1 MNRDYTPLPFEYLEE
16 LDCLSDAEYGRLI
29 RGLQMYGMTGEE
41 PILNGNEKAHWKRV
55 RNRDDRY
62 RESWD
67 AEHGKKSEAGKLGA
81 SKRWQDHSKNSTA
94 ISANGKNGYTDTNT
108 ETNTNTDT
116 NKPPNGGNKRTKFTP
131 PTLEEV
137 QAYARE
143 RKSGVDPKKFFEF
156 YTAGEWK
163 DAKGNPVRNWKQ
175 KFLTWE
181 KYDTPQKPERPY
193 GGKAEQRDDSAAV
206 DQMRR
211 LREKINAE
219 V

>member
-1 MNRDYTPLPFEYLEE
+1 MIRDYTPLPFEYLDE

-41 PILNGNEKAHWKRV
+41 PELKGNEKAHWKRV

-67 AEHGKKSEAGKLGA
+67 AEHDKKSEAGKKGA
-81 SKRWQDHSKNSTA
+81 SKRWQGHSKNSIA

-108 ETNTNTDT
+108 ETNTNT
-116 NKPPNGGNKRTKFTP
+116 NKPPKGGNKRTKFIP

-137 QAYARE
+137 RAYARE
-143 RKSGVDPKKFFEF
+143 RNSGVDPKKFFD
-156 YTAGEWK
+156 YYDTGNWK

-181 KYDTPQKPERPY
+181 KNDTPQKQERPH
-193 GGKAEQRDDSAAV
+193 GDNSKPRDDTKAME
-206 DQMRR
+206 QIRK
-211 LREKINAE
+211 LREKMNSA
-219 V
+219 